1 MNYIREAEN
10 VLKHYKD
17 LYQSIENMDR
27 QIGRL
32 VSNAG
37 PSGGRA
43 IKLDESGIRSGK
55 FDATINLLYEIQ
67 TLTDNKF
74 KTQTELDEIN
84 VILDEISAEPGC
96 EQHKAVLWKW
106 YIERVPKEDIAEQIG
121 YGSKQ
126 SVYNIR
132 NLAIRKFAIRL
143 FGIDALR
150 AV

>member
-17 LYQSIENMDR
+17 IYQSIENMDR
-27 QIGRL
+27 QIGKL

-37 PSGGRA
+37 PSTGSA
-43 IKLDESGIRSGK
+43 VKLDESGIRSGK
-55 FDATINLLYEIQ
+55 FDATINLLFEIQ
-67 TLTDNKF
+67 TLTNNKA
-74 KTQTELDEIN
+74 KTQEELEEIN
-84 VILDEISAEPGC
+84 IILDELSLEPGC
-96 EQHKAVLWKW
+96 GLYKTVLWKW
-106 YIERVPKEDIAEQIG
+106 YIERVPKEDIAKQIG

-132 NLAIRKFAIRL
+132 NVAIRKFAIRL
-143 FGIDALR
+143 FGIEVLR